1 MRGRFVVHEH
11 HATHLH
17 YDLRLEMGGV
27 LRSWAVPKGPSMDPS
42 QKRLAVLVEDHPLEY
57 ADFEGVIPEGQYGAG
72 RVVIWDSGMYELLEQ
87 KEDKVSFVLEGK
99 RLKGAFTLRRMKGKE
114 KEWLL
119 MKRKG
124 PQPIPPILDRGPR
137 P

>member
-72 RVVIWDSGMYELLEQ
+72 RVIIWDSGMYELLEQ

-124 PQPIPPILDRGPR
+124 PQPHPCDP
-137 P
+137 

>member
-72 RVVIWDSGMYELLEQ
+72 RVIIWDSGMYELLEQ

-119 MKRKG
+119 MKKKG
-124 PQPIPPILDRGPR
+124 RNPIPAILDRGPR

>member
-1 MRGRFVVHEH
+1 
-11 HATHLH
+11 
-17 YDLRLEMGGV
+17 
-27 LRSWAVPKGPSMDPS
+27 
-42 QKRLAVLVEDHPLEY
+42 
-57 ADFEGVIPEGQYGAG
+57 
-72 RVVIWDSGMYELLEQ
+72 MYELLEQ

-119 MKRKG
+119 MKKKG
-124 PQPIPPILDRGPR
+124 RNPIPAILDRGPR